1 MTKLIDT
8 AKINKLAR
16 ELNKRTKELIELSET
31 KIITKIDSEITE
43 IETMV
48 GGRYIIYIKQSEY
61 NLLTEEE
68 RLDETK
74 YYIITDA
81 EDLSHEHANKGFLD
95 SLEEGN
101 IDASSLNGYKIWV
114 GTMEELNA
122 VTTKDPKTIYYVTD
136 RVDEI
141 SNIESLLMNLE
152 TDVALLKEYF
162 PQTLVQ
168 NNVTNGELILTE
180 NPYHMAT
187 FDSDTTIRLPY
198 VENFTKIHLYCK
210 ADENNVSLWFPNC
223 KWVVEE
229 NLFDDMQ
236 YDEENENLIIGAA
249 SSESGV
255 INLDIYKSYEI
266 IAVYNTTEWLVKCIV
281 YS

>member
-31 KIITKIDSEITE
+31 KIITKIDSEIAE

-48 GGRYIIYIKQSEY
+48 GGRYIVYIKQSDY

-81 EDLSHEHANKGFLD
+81 EDLSHEHANKDFLD

-114 GTMEELNA
+114 GTMEELNN
-122 VTTKDPKTIYYVTD
+122 VVNKDPKTIYYVTD
-136 RVDEI
+136 SVDEI
-141 SNIESLLMNLE
+141 GNIESLLVNLE
-152 TDVALLKEYF
+152 TEINLLKEHF

-168 NNVTNGELILTE
+168 NNVINGEVSLTE
-180 NPYHMAT
+180 NPYQIVT
-187 FDSDTTIRLPY
+187 FESDTTVRLPY
-198 VENFTKIHLYCK
+198 TETFTKIHLYCN
-210 ADENNVSLWFPNC
+210 ALDNVSIWFPGC
-223 KWVVEE
+223 KWNVEG
-229 NLFDDMQ
+229 NDAIQ
-236 YDEENENLIIGAA
+236 YDSEDENLIIGLNTE
-249 SSESGV
+249 ESGV
-255 INLDIYKSYEI
+255 IDMDAYKSYEI
-266 IAVYNTTEWLVKCIV
+266 IAVYNTVEWLVKCIV